1 MLSTAPQ
8 PSLIYRPGIRTLPPG
23 VERYRVLGA
32 GSTVVPVKV
41 GDSILL
47 TDVEGGQA
55 CEIAFFDA
63 SGRFDSAAMGV
74 RANSRGE
81 GLKALLAGDNENTQ
95 RTRAALRRRN
105 IDLGKAET

>member
-23 VERYRVLGA
+23 VERYHVSGA
-32 GSTVVPVKV
+32 GSTVVPVKA

-55 CEIAFFDA
+55 CEIAFCDA
-63 SGRFDSAAMGV
+63 CGPF
-74 RANSRGE
+74 
-81 GLKALLAGDNENTQ
+81 
-95 RTRAALRRRN
+95 
-105 IDLGKAET
+105 